1 MAAQCAQASQFQKT
15 ISDLQGQAKNHLKN
29 PNLNCVSLLMILF
42 PLQYCA
48 KTDIRNSRQ
57 GPGSYH
63 N

>member
-48 KTDIRNSRQ
+48 KTDIRNSR
-57 GPGSYH
+57 
-63 N
+63 